1 MIHADKCIELGLPVP
16 ESYHNQE
23 TYVLMA
29 ISLGYKIHTYAAR
42 CIGIANLHSVVST
55 LKRKGYNFT
64 QENKPVYCPQNK
76 IVPPH
81 SVVNVSMSSEQILF
95 YRAKK
100 SRQGN

>member
-1 MIHADKCIELGLPVP
+1 MIYKDKCIELGLPTP
-16 ESYHNQE
+16 KTYHNQE

-29 ISLGYKIHTYAAR
+29 ISLGYKIHTYVAR

-64 QENKPVYCPQNK
+64 KEKKRAYCPQNK

-100 SRQGN
+100 SRQEN